1 MKNLKFLL
9 LASGILAISACKQ
22 LKQVAQGPAINAIDN
37 IAALPTGTYFIINS
51 GGGALTPLTSG
62 VGENVFLR
70 PFSRSGV
77 QKWQITQHKSSKGAI
92 TYTISLAGS
101 DNLFFQPYAVKDHT
115 PIIGPRG
122 GNGTSYKIVAGESP
136 KSWYIKSVLFNG
148 DALRTFVF
156 SPNLP
161 TEFRFEAPESTDKF
175 LWKLV
180 PAESM

>member
-1 MKNLKFLL
+1 MKNFEFILL
-9 LASGILAISACKQ
+9 VSGISVLSACKQ
-22 LKQVAQGPAINAIDN
+22 LQQVTQGPAINAIDN
-37 IAALPTGTYFIINS
+37 TGAVPTGTYFIINAA
-51 GGGALTPLTSG
+51 GGALTPLSSG
-62 VGENVFLR
+62 IGENVFLR
-70 PFSRSGV
+70 PFSRSGI
-77 QKWQITQHKSSKGAI
+77 QKWQITLHKTAKGAVSYAI
-92 TYTISLAGS
+92 GLAGS
-101 DNLFFQPYAVKDHT
+101 DNLFLQPYPVKDHT

-122 GNGTSYKIVAGESP
+122 GNGTSYKIVAAESP

-180 PAESM
+180 PAESN